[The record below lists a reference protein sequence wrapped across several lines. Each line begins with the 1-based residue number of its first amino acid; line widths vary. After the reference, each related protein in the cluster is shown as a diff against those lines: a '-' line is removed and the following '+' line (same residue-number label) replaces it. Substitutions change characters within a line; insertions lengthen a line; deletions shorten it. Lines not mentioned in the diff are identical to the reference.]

1 MISYLIVLLL
11 RGCLCGG
18 LRREGERGN
27 SAPDDERD
35 RSTESHVPPPGIA
48 PGNGMLSPDLVH
60 AYILSDLAVNLQASK
75 PARLARMEDAH
86 T

>member
-1 MISYLIVLLL
+1 
-11 RGCLCGG
+11 
-18 LRREGERGN
+18 
-27 SAPDDERD
+27 
-35 RSTESHVPPPGIA
+35 
-48 PGNGMLSPDLVH
+48 MLSPDLVH